1 MNKYSLK
8 IINFINKIKNTDSNI
23 DLDLTK
29 KINTQHNIILKIK
42 QIMKNILNSQ
52 TINFNKEKYNLGKLH
67 SDQYPIM
74 YLFFREYLKSTD
86 EQITIDNYK
95 EFVNWFNLNQHL
107 LNYDQIYKNISN
119 NKKLINM
126 FNEMLQINKP
136 RERLHDNLHKNSFV
150 GLDTIHYSEIIDL
163 EEYIIESK
171 FAKIFLYFEKNYNVE
186 DLIIRILNIVTIMH
200 ELNKQ
205 IISSET
211 NKLELVIFLGKQR
224 KQTYNNDILT
234 PINVNSGSCYRK
246 ILVNIWRE
254 EELEKVLFHELLH
267 FYECD
272 FHIHDSNYNML
283 KSFIS
288 SKFEIKVDDKSNE
301 SINEMM
307 AILLHMIYQSER
319 LNLDLDMIYGYEIFF
334 SMYQMAKIIC
344 FYNGSSYSSL
354 FKSNPNHIIIKQT
367 TSVLSY
373 YIIKCMLLFN
383 INSTLDF
390 LDKVNLKIDN
400 NNIITY
406 KKYLETIIDN
416 KDIGVLVDKL
426 IKIYNEIDSDK
437 FISRN
442 LRMSAIN

>member
-8 IINFINKIKNTDSNI
+8 IINFINKIKNTNSNI
-23 DLDLTK
+23 DLDLTN
-29 KINTQHNIILKIK
+29 KINTEHNLILKIK
-42 QIMKNILNSQ
+42 QIMKTILNSN
-52 TINFNKEKYNLGKLH
+52 TVKFNKEKFNLGKLH
-67 SDQYPIM
+67 SEKYPIM
-74 YLFFREYLKSTD
+74 YLFFREYLQSTND
-86 EQITIDNYK
+86 QITIDNYK
-95 EFVNWFNLNQHL
+95 EFVNWFNLNQHK
-107 LNYDQIYKNISN
+107 LNYDEINKNISN
-119 NKKLINM
+119 NKKLLDI

-136 RERLHDNLHKNSFV
+136 RERLHENLHRNMFV

-163 EEYIIESK
+163 EEYLIESE
-171 FAKIFLYFEKNYNVE
+171 FSKIYLYFEKDYDIE

-205 IISSET
+205 IIKSET

-234 PINVNSGSCYRK
+234 PINVNSGSCFRK

-272 FHIHDSNYNML
+272 FHTHNTNYKII
-283 KSFIS
+283 KSYIS
-288 SKFEIKVDDKSNE
+288 SKFEIQDDDKSNE

-319 LNLDLDMIYGYEIFF
+319 LHMNLDMIYGYEIFF
-334 SMYQMAKIIC
+334 SMFQMAKIIS
-344 FYNGSSYSSL
+344 FYKGTSYSSL

-373 YIIKCMLLFN
+373 YIIKCILLFN

-390 LDKVNLKIDN
+390 LDKVNLKLEN

-406 KKYLETIIDN
+406 KKYIETIIDN
-416 KDIGVLVDKL
+416 KDIEVLVDKL

-442 LRMSAIN
+442 LRMSAIS